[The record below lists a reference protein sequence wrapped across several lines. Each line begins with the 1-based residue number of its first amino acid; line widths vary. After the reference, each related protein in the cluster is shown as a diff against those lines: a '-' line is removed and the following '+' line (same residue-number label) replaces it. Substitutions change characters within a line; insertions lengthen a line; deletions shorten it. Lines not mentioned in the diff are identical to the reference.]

1 MLVFDELKKNE
12 PQLRLVAVVLAAG
25 FCILLAGLWW
35 VQVVSVREYQ
45 EHLTTQQFRTI
56 RLPAVR
62 GKILDREGR
71 LLAENRPRYNLS
83 LYLDDLHQQ
92 FDAAYGELLKSARAA
107 QKQRIAAAEKK
118 LGRSLNKTE
127 RKEFALKTEYLTRLR
142 ELARD
147 RVANSIVAQVGAKM
161 AQPVSLDFAQF
172 NRHYATRLAL
182 PFPVVKNLD
191 ANQLARFAEN
201 VTNGLGADL
210 DLQSVRHYPL
220 GSTAAHLLG
229 YLTRDDS
236 SYEGEESFFSY
247 RLPDYRGV
255 VGVEAGFDAQLRGRA
270 GAESVLVNNLGY
282 RQSENLWSQP
292 EPGQNLVLTIDLDL
306 QRAAEMSLLNHQHAD
321 ARAAVVV
328 MDVRNGDVLALASS
342 PTVNPN
348 DFIEGFTPQNAARLA
363 DPKLRPQ
370 INRATQENYAP
381 GSIFKVIVG
390 LAALEAGLNPE
401 KFFEVQADPT
411 RPGRGCVYVGKRKID
426 DTAPPGEYNFKLAL
440 ERSSNSYF
448 IQIGLEPGMIER
460 IATLAE
466 KFQLGEKCSLPTR
479 QETAGNMPSLDRI
492 HEGWSEGD
500 TANVCIGQGEVAVTP
515 LQMAVV
521 YSAIAN
527 GGTVYWP
534 RLVSRIEPQDPSSH
548 DAVTNFPAGLVR
560 DRIGVSGRSL
570 RILHNAM
577 VAETEDTEGT
587 GQAAKVPG
595 LRICGK
601 TGTAQVTDEHNRVV
615 DHTTWFASFAPYE
628 KPRYAVIVM
637 VESGTSGGG
646 TCAPI
651 AHDVYETIL
660 EKERTSAGKFLAAA
674 MN

>member
-12 PQLRLVAVVLAAG
+12 PQLRLVAVVLAVG
-25 FCILLAGLWW
+25 LCILLAGLWW
-35 VQVVSVREYQ
+35 VQVVSSREYQ
-45 EHLTTQQFRTI
+45 EHLTTQAYRTI

-71 LLAENRPRYNLS
+71 VLAENRPRYNLS
-83 LYLDDLHQQ
+83 LYLDDLHHQ

-107 QKQRIAAAEKK
+107 QKQRIASAEKK

-127 RKEFALKTEYLTRLR
+127 RKEFALKPEYLARLR
-142 ELARD
+142 EFARD
-147 RVANSIVAQVGAKM
+147 RVANSITAQVGAKM
-161 AQPVSLDFAQF
+161 AQPVSLDLAQF

-220 GSTAAHLLG
+220 GTTAAHLLG
-229 YLTRDDS
+229 YVTREDKAQ
-236 SYEGEESFFSY
+236 EGESAYFNYF
-247 RLPDYRGV
+247 LPDYEGK
-255 VGVEAGFDAQLRGRA
+255 VGVEAGFDAELRGRA
-270 GAESVLVNNLGY
+270 GEESVLVNNLGY
-282 RQSENLWSQP
+282 RQTETIGNQP
-292 EPGQNLVLTIDLDL
+292 EPGQNLVLTLDLDL
-306 QRAAEMSLLNHQHAD
+306 QQAAEASLLAHRGAD

-328 MDVRNGDVLALASS
+328 MDVRNGDVLAMASTPS
-342 PTVNPN
+342 LDPN
-348 DFIEGFTPQNAARLA
+348 AYVEGLTPQENARRT
-363 DPKLRPQ
+363 DPKLRPE

-401 KFFEVQADPT
+401 KFYTVEPDPT
-411 RPGRGCVYVGKRKID
+411 RPGRGCFRLGKRKID
-426 DTAPPGEYNFKLAL
+426 DTAPPGEYDFKRAL

-448 IQIGLEPGMIER
+448 IQVGLATGVER
-460 IATLAE
+460 IAVLAE
-466 KFQLGEKCSLPTR
+466 KFQLGEKCSIPTR
-479 QETAGNMPSLDRI
+479 QETPGNMPTLDRI
-492 HEGWSEGD
+492 HEGWSDGD
-500 TANVCIGQGEVAVTP
+500 TANLCIGQGEVAVTP

-527 GGTVYWP
+527 GGTVFWP
-534 RLVSRIEPQDPSSH
+534 RLVSRIEPQDASLNGG
-548 DAVTNFPAGLVR
+548 VTNFPVGLVR

-577 VAETEDTEGT
+577 LAETEDVEGT
-587 GQAAKVPG
+587 GKAAVVPG
-595 LRICGK
+595 IRICGK
-601 TGTAQVTDEHNRVV
+601 TGTAQVMNERNQVV

-628 KPRYAVIVM
+628 KPRYAVVVM
-637 VESGTSGGG
+637 VESGASGGE

-651 AHDVYETIL
+651 AHDVYEKIV
-660 EKERTSAGKFLAAA
+660 EKESSAAGKILAAA

>member
-12 PQLRLVAVVLAAG
+12 PQLRLVAVGLAVG
-25 FCILLAGLWW
+25 LCILFAGLWW
-35 VQVVSVREYQ
+35 VQVVSSREYQ
-45 EHLTTQQFRTI
+45 EHLTTQAYRTI

-83 LYLDDLHQQ
+83 LYLDDLHHQ
-92 FDAAYGELLKSARAA
+92 FDAAYGQLLKSARDA
-107 QKQRIAAAEKK
+107 QKKNIAAAEKR
-118 LGRSLNKTE
+118 LDRSLNKTE
-127 RKEFALKTEYLTRLR
+127 RKQFAFKPEYLAQLR
-142 ELARD
+142 ELARE
-147 RVANSIVAQVGAKM
+147 RVANSVVAQVSQKIGEPLAIDS
-161 AQPVSLDFAQF
+161 AQLK
-172 NRHYATRLAL
+172 RHYATRLAL
-182 PFPVVKNLD
+182 PFPVLKNLD
-191 ANQLARFAEN
+191 AVQLARFQEN

-210 DLQSVRHYPL
+210 ELQSVRHYPL
-220 GSTAAHLLG
+220 GTTAAHLLG

-236 SYEGEESFFSY
+236 SYVGEESFFSY

-255 VGVEAGFDAQLRGRA
+255 VGVEAGFDPQLRGRA

-282 RQSENLWSQP
+282 RQSENMWSQP

-306 QRAAEMSLLNHQHAD
+306 QQAAELSLLNHQHAD

-342 PTVNPN
+342 PSVNPN
-348 DFIEGFTPQNAARLA
+348 DFIDGFTPQNAARLA

-401 KFFEVQADPT
+401 KYYEVQADPT
-411 RPGRGCVYVGKRKID
+411 RPGKGCVYVGKRKID

-440 ERSSNSYF
+440 ERSSNAYF
-448 IQIGLEPGMIER
+448 IQVGLEAGVER

-492 HEGWSEGD
+492 HEGWSDGD
-500 TANVCIGQGEVAVTP
+500 TANVCIGQGEVSVTP

-601 TGTAQVTDEHNRVV
+601 TGTAQVTDERNRVV

-628 KPRYAVIVM
+628 KPRYAVVVM
-637 VESGTSGGG
+637 VESGSSGGG

-660 EKERTSAGKFLAAA
+660 EKEKTSAGKILAAA
-674 MN
+674 IN